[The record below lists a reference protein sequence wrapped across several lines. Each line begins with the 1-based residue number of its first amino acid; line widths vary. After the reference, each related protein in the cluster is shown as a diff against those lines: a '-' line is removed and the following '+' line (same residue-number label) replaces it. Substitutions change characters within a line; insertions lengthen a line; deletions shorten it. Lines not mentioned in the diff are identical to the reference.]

1 MNIVINK
8 SLEQQMVRIMFNCN
22 PSDDD
27 TQTMLL
33 YNKYSQK
40 ISSIL
45 LGTNYAQSRYRGGKY
60 LVETPQLEGITEGNY
75 IYKVVN
81 TGSVECNGC
90 SPLAV
95 GTVKIF
101 IDCSDEDLRESLDT
115 VYNGDDDS
123 EDTGFI
129 VYKEEYK

>member
-8 SLEQQMVRIMFNCN
+8 SLAQQMVRIMFECQ
-22 PSDDD
+22 PSDTD

-40 ISSIL
+40 VSSIL
-45 LGTNYAQSRYRGGKY
+45 LGTNYSQSKYRGGKY
-60 LVETPQLEGITEGNY
+60 LVETPQLEGIVEGNY
-75 IYKVVN
+75 IFKVVD
-81 TGSVECNGC
+81 TGSIECCGC
-90 SPLAV
+90 MPLAV

-101 IDCSDEDLRESLDT
+101 IPCYDEDLKESLDV
-115 VYNGDDDS
+115 VYEEDNT